1 VQQTALSF
9 DDSTPWERLRLVLDN
24 ACHYLGMKEVVFRLN
39 AAKSTVS
46 DSLGDKNDRHW
57 RQEWT
62 LDVLEMLRERY
73 TETANQFMKAI
84 LDAQAEVSRRYEVI
98 RPDEEPT
105 DEEIEA
111 AQRTLAK
118 ARRKKKSA

>member
-1 VQQTALSF
+1 
-9 DDSTPWERLRLVLDN
+9 
-24 ACHYLGMKEVVFRLN
+24 MKEVVFRLN